1 MTFEVTILGSNSALP
16 AHGRFPTSQ
25 IVNYNDRL
33 FLVDCGEGAQIQ
45 LSRYKVRI
53 SKIDHV
59 FISHMHGDHYFGLI
73 GLITS
78 YNLNR
83 RVNPLHIHGP
93 RGLQEIID
101 LQLHYSNTTLV
112 FPLHFHIHEPQ
123 NGAVVYEDEQIRV
136 TSVEMIHR
144 IPCSGFI
151 FQEKINDL
159 NFRKEK
165 LEEYGIPFENIPSIK
180 KGNDWTA
187 PDGTVVPNSEL
198 TLPKPK
204 ERRYAFCTDTLY
216 TETILPYIE
225 GVELLYHEATFDAS
239 RADRAVETFHTTSI
253 GAADIAKKA
262 KVGKLVI
269 GHFSSRYRE
278 PEMEALVAEARTVFP
293 DTDLAIEGTTFP
305 VERAK

>member
-45 LSRYKVRI
+45 LSRYKI
-53 SKIDHV
+53 KTGKIEHV

-83 RVNPLHIHGP
+83 RTAALNIYGP
-93 RGLQEIID
+93 EGLEQIIN

-112 FPLHFHIHEPQ
+112 FPLHFHVVKPE
-123 NGAVVYEDEQIRV
+123 NGAVVYEDDQLKV

-159 NFRKEK
+159 NIRKEK
-165 LEEYGIPFENIPSIK
+165 LEELDIPFENIPSIK

-187 PDGTVVPNSEL
+187 PDGTIVPNSEL
-198 TLPKPK
+198 TLPKPT

-239 RADRAVETFHTTSI
+239 REARAVETFHTTSI
-253 GAADIAKKA
+253 GAAEIARKA
-262 KVGKLVI
+262 KAGQLVI

-278 PEMEALVAEARTVFP
+278 PEMESLVAESRTIFP
-293 DTDLAIEGTTFP
+293 NTHLAIEGTTFP
-305 VERAK
+305 VERK